1 MSTNLITQ
9 QIDKLALSFG
19 LIPNPELYQVL
30 KATAFKS
37 KDGVSD
43 EQLSALL
50 IVANQHG
57 LNPFTKEIY
66 AYPDKNNGIVPVVGV
81 DGWSRIVNNNP
92 MLDGISF
99 SYSDET
105 VKHKGKSCHVWIDC
119 IIHRKDRQHP
129 IVVRELFEEVV
140 RNANFATPWDTHPNR
155 MHRHKVLIQCARLA
169 FGFGGIYDAD
179 EAERII
185 ESTPEKTIDPSTGEI
200 KAKEKPTFD
209 LEPALSEVAK
219 AEDEAWLDAVWSG
232 ESAKATAAKDA
243 AGFKALKEACKARK
257 AALLN
262 VVDAIP
268 KEPALDAEQA
278 AFVGGLE

>member
-1 MSTNLITQ
+1 MSNNLITQ
-9 QIDKLALSFG
+9 QVDKLASSFG
-19 LIPNPELYQVL
+19 LVPNPELYQVL

-43 EQLSALL
+43 DQLSALL
-50 IVANQHG
+50 IVANQYG
-57 LNPFTKEIY
+57 LNPWTKEIY

-99 SYSDET
+99 TYSDET
-105 VKHKGKSCHVWIDC
+105 VTHKGKTCHVWIDC

-169 FGFGGIYDAD
+169 FGFGGIYDTD

-185 ESTPEKTIDPSTGEI
+185 EATPEKAIDPTTGEI
-200 KAKEKPTFD
+200 KAKELPAYSDENFAKNLGAWQKLIEDGKKTSD
-209 LEPALSEVAK
+209 QIIAMVSSKAALSEEQVAMIR
-219 AEDEAWLDAVWSG
+219 
-232 ESAKATAAKDA
+232 ATVSNTIDMETTA
-243 AGFKALKEACKARK
+243 
-257 AALLN
+257 
-262 VVDAIP
+262 
-268 KEPALDAEQA
+268 
-278 AFVGGLE
+278 